1 MYFNFRVKVQQR
13 ARPRKPDFLIDSL
26 KRAGLFSPVVKD
38 NLSVGPPVSV
48 QSHRGVGTTRMDIH
62 ADKTVEKLDLSNV
75 VSNQSVASTDR
86 TDHTVTKRTE
96 NNVQAVLLDVEGLAT
111 TDESLLSNH
120 SESQVMPP
128 AGWMSASQSDKVSSK
143 VLDTDLRLG
152 PNPIVPKSHNIVLMT
167 PADFLSK
174 SDSSASQGQ
183 QVAGDIQ
190 LDMVSVASQSVAST
204 PRVLC
209 QIADHDHPLSETCSF
224 KVTDLRSGGITPR
237 STVSST
243 TPREQLISLGFE
255 PFVSKQKIEKEI
267 VSIRNR
273 LKLFD
278 QKKKKMRYDFFTI
291 AVDFPFNYCGKRS
304 SFLS

>member
-26 KRAGLFSPVVKD
+26 KRAGLFSPNVKD
-38 NLSVGPPVSV
+38 NLSIGPPVSV
-48 QSHRGVGTTRMDIH
+48 NSHNADTSGMDMH

-75 VSNQSVASTDR
+75 VSNPSVVSTDR
-86 TDHTVTKRTE
+86 TDHTVTRRTE
-96 NNVQAVLLDVEGLAT
+96 NNVEGVSLNVEGLAT
-111 TDESLLSNH
+111 TGESLLSNR

-128 AGWMSASQSDKVSSK
+128 AGWMSASQGDKVSSK
-143 VLDTDLRLG
+143 LRDTDLRLG
-152 PNPIVPKSHNIVLMT
+152 PNLIVPKSDNFVLMT

-174 SDSSASQGQ
+174 SASSASQGQ
-183 QVAGDIQ
+183 QAMSDIQ

-209 QIADHDHPLSETCSF
+209 QIADHGYPLSETRSF
-224 KVTDLRSGGITPR
+224 KVTDFRSGEITPR
-237 STVSST
+237 STVSIT
-243 TPREQLISLGFE
+243 TPREQLLSLGFE
-255 PFVSKQKIEKEI
+255 PIGSKQKTEKEI
-267 VSIRNR
+267 VLIRNR

-278 QKKKKMRYDFFTI
+278 QKKKKMRYDFFTV